1 MKLFLLLII
10 ISACGKMPS
19 LSEVKKERSSS
30 FLVVKDQ
37 TGEVIHETRINYKK
51 HRREWLSLDE
61 MGPDILKDVVLFE
74 DKRFWNHHGVD
85 PLALLGAVR
94 DFPRR
99 GGSTIT
105 MQLAKII
112 AGQKGRSWSGKLQ
125 QLNDA
130 LLIEQNW
137 SKKEILETYLNL
149 VSFRGEL
156 EGVMAG
162 SLGIFNKDPRALSRE
177 ERSILLAM
185 IPAPSQNENALF
197 IRSCAYFQEKYCGHL
212 RELIHMA
219 YLRGPQTELRN
230 TLAPH
235 VAEKF
240 RSQKIHEAVTTL
252 SGDLQKKTTD
262 LLKGHVALLKK
273 QNVSDGAVLIVER
286 KTGKIRA
293 YVGSSGELSTS
304 PHVDHIQS
312 LRQAGSTL
320 KPLLYADAIS
330 RKLITMA
337 TKLKD
342 EPFTI
347 TREGLTYQPENYQ
360 KSFTLKDVPAKVALG
375 SSLNIPAIRVIDYL
389 TPVTF
394 HSLLSDLEMRKL
406 EEPDFYGHSMALGS
420 VDVTLWDLTRAYMTL
435 ANNGEFRDLTFQ
447 EEKPVTKKISSFNP
461 EVSWIISHILSEKEN
476 RHLTFGI
483 QSSLSTD
490 SWSAVKTGTSKDM
503 RDNWCIGYTD
513 TYVIGVWVG
522 NSSGDS
528 MWNVTGIS
536 GAAPLFSQLVTLLHE
551 YSASFAPAR
560 PSTLV
565 EKNGDYYLPGT
576 EPLSTNLAIT
586 KNEVRKIIFPQNGAQ
601 FAFDPEIP
609 TKRQRIHFTAS
620 SEKPVWKIN
629 GKMLS
634 LDERK
639 NGFFPD
645 KKGKYHLELWED
657 KLLDEVTFF
666 VKAGKTKVV
675 R

>member
-1 MKLFLLLII
+1 MKIILLLLL
-10 ISACGKMPS
+10 ISACGKVPS
-19 LSEVKKERSSS
+19 LSDVKKANPSS
-30 FLVVKDQ
+30 FLVVKDEA
-37 TGEVIHETRINYKK
+37 GEVIHETRIDFKK
-51 HRREWLSLDE
+51 HRREWISLSE
-61 MGPDILKDVVLFE
+61 IGPELLKDVVKFE
-74 DKRFWNHHGVD
+74 DKRFWDHPGVD
-85 PLALLGAVR
+85 PLALLGSVR

-112 AGQKGRSWSGKLQ
+112 AGRKGRSWAGKFKQ
-125 QLNDA
+125 MHDA
-130 LLIEQNW
+130 LLIERNW
-137 SKKEILETYLNL
+137 SKEEILEGYLNL

-156 EGVMAG
+156 EGIMAG
-162 SLGIFNKDPRALSRE
+162 SLGVFNKDPRGLSRE

-185 IPAPSQNENALF
+185 IPAPSQNEASLF
-197 IRSCAYFQEKYCGHL
+197 VRSCAYFQDKYCGHL
-212 RELIHMA
+212 RELIHTT

-230 TLAPH
+230 RIAEH
-235 VAEKF
+235 VAEKL
-240 RSQKIHEAVTTL
+240 RSQRIHEAKTTL
-252 SGDLQKKTTD
+252 YGDLQKKAFD

-273 QNVSDGAVLIVER
+273 QNVSDGSVLIVER

-293 YVGSSGELSTS
+293 YVGSSGELSAS

-320 KPLLYADAIS
+320 KPFLYADAIS
-330 RKLITMA
+330 RKLITM
-337 TKLKD
+337 TTTLKD

-394 HSLLSDLEMRKL
+394 HSLLSELEMRKL

-420 VDVTLWDLTRAYMTL
+420 VDVTLWDLTRAYLAL
-435 ANNGEFRDLTFQ
+435 ANQGEFRDLTFQ
-447 EEKPVTKKISSFNP
+447 EEKPKTKRISSFTP
-461 EVSWIISHILSEKEN
+461 EVTWMISQILSEKEN

-483 QSSLSTD
+483 QSTLSTD

-522 NSSGDS
+522 NSSGNS
-528 MWNVTGIS
+528 MWNVSGIS

-551 YSASFAPAR
+551 KSPSLAPER
-560 PSTLV
+560 PSGLV
-565 EKNGDYYLPGT
+565 EKNGDFYLPGT
-576 EPLSTNLAIT
+576 EPLSPDLRIT

-609 TKRQRIHFTAS
+609 ANRQRILFTAS
-620 SEKPVWKIN
+620 SEKPLWKIN
-629 GKMLS
+629 GKILS
-634 LDERK
+634 LDEKK

-645 KKGKYHLELWED
+645 KKGKYKLELWED

>member
-1 MKLFLLLII
+1 MRSLLFLLILG
-10 ISACGKMPS
+10 ACGKMPS
-19 LSEVKKERSSS
+19 SQVVKKDTASS
-30 FLVVKDQ
+30 FLVVKDNA
-37 TGEVIHETRINYKK
+37 GEVIHETRINFKK
-51 HRREWLSLDE
+51 HRREWIPLSQMGDE
-61 MGPDILKDVVLFE
+61 ILKDVVRFE
-74 DKRFWNHHGVD
+74 DKRFREHKGVD
-85 PLALLGAVR
+85 PLALIGAVC

-105 MQLAKII
+105 MQLAKIL
-112 AGQKGRSWSGKLQ
+112 GGKKAKLLQ
-125 QLNDA
+125 MNDA
-130 LLIEQNW
+130 ILIEQTW
-137 SKKEILETYLNL
+137 SKNEILEAYLNL

-162 SLGIFNKDPRALSRE
+162 SLGVFNKDPRALSKE

-185 IPAPSQNENALF
+185 IPAPSQNEDALF
-197 IRSCAYFQEKYCGHL
+197 TRACAYFGEKYCGNV
-212 RELIHMA
+212 RELIHTV
-219 YLRGPQTELRN
+219 YLRGPQSELRN
-230 TLAPH
+230 NLAPH
-235 VAEKF
+235 VANKF
-240 RSQKIHEAVTTL
+240 RSEKVTVAETTL
-252 SGDLQKKTTD
+252 SRDLQEKTSE
-262 LLKGHVALLKK
+262 LLQGHLALLKK
-273 QNVSDGAVLIVER
+273 QNVSDGAVLVVER

-293 YVGSSGELSTS
+293 YVGSSGELSQS
-304 PHVDHIQS
+304 PHVDHVQS

-320 KPLLYADAIS
+320 KPLLYADAIA
-330 RKLITMA
+330 RKLITMS

-347 TREGLTYQPENYQ
+347 TKEGLTYQPENYQ

-389 TPVTF
+389 TPVAF

-406 EEPDFYGHSMALGS
+406 AEPDFYGHSMALGS
-420 VDVTLWDLTRAYMTL
+420 VDVTLWDLVRAYTTL
-435 ANNGEFRDLTFQ
+435 ANGGEFRELTLRD
-447 EEKPVTKKISSFNP
+447 EKPVTKMIPSFNP

-536 GAAPLFSQLVTLLHE
+536 GAAPLFSQLVTILHE
-551 YSASFAPAR
+551 NSPSKAPER
-560 PSTLV
+560 PATLV

-576 EPLSTNLAIT
+576 EPLSSDLAIT

-609 TKRQRIHFTAS
+609 KNKQRILFTAS
-620 SEKPVWKIN
+620 SEKAIWKIN
-629 GKMLS
+629 GKVLS
-634 LDERK
+634 ADEKK
-639 NGFFPD
+639 NGFFPE
-645 KKGKYHLELWED
+645 KKGKYKLELWED
-657 KLLDEVTFF
+657 QLLDEVTFF
-666 VKAGKTKVV
+666 VKAGKTKV

>member
-1 MKLFLLLII
+1 MKIVLLLLF
-10 ISACGKMPS
+10 ISSCGKMPS
-19 LSEVKKERSSS
+19 LSAVKKANPSS
-30 FLVVKDQ
+30 FLVVKDE
-37 TGEVIHETRINYKK
+37 TGEVIHETRIDFKK
-51 HRREWLSLDE
+51 HRREWISLSE
-61 MGPDILKDVVLFE
+61 MGPELVKDVVKFE
-74 DKRFWNHHGVD
+74 DKRFWDHPGVD
-85 PLALLGAVR
+85 VLAFLGSVR

-112 AGQKGRSWSGKLQ
+112 AGRKGRSWMGKIKQ
-125 QLNDA
+125 INDA
-130 LLIEQNW
+130 LLIEKNW
-137 SKKEILETYLNL
+137 SKKEILEGYLNL

-162 SLGIFNKDPRALSRE
+162 SLGVFNKDPRGLSRE

-185 IPAPSQNENALF
+185 IPAPSQNKAALF
-197 IRSCAYFQEKYCGHL
+197 IRSCAYFQDKYCGHL
-212 RELIHMA
+212 RELIQTT
-219 YLRGPQTELRN
+219 YLRGLQTELRN
-230 TLAPH
+230 QIASH

-240 RSQKIHEAVTTL
+240 RSEKIREAKTTL
-252 SGDLQKKTTD
+252 SGDLQKKTFD

-273 QNVSDGAVLIVER
+273 QNVSDGAVLVVER

-293 YVGSSGELSTS
+293 YVGSSGELSAS

-320 KPLLYADAIS
+320 KPFLYADAIS

-337 TKLKD
+337 TTLKD

-394 HSLLSDLEMRKL
+394 HSLLSELEMRKL
-406 EEPDFYGHSMALGS
+406 GGPDFYGHSMALGS
-420 VDVTLWDLTRAYMTL
+420 VDVTLWDLTRAYMAL
-435 ANNGEFRDLTFQ
+435 ANRGDFRDLTFQ
-447 EEKPVTKKISSFNP
+447 NEKPVTKKISSFTP
-461 EVSWIISHILSEKEN
+461 QVSWMISQILSEKEN

-483 QSSLSTD
+483 QSTLSTD

-503 RDNWCIGYTD
+503 RDNWCVGYTD

-522 NSSGDS
+522 NSSGNS
-528 MWNVTGIS
+528 MWNVSGIS

-551 YSASFAPAR
+551 KSPSLAPVR
-560 PSTLV
+560 PSGLV
-565 EKNGDYYLPGT
+565 EKNGDYYLSGT
-576 EPLSTNLAIT
+576 EPLGADLMIT

-609 TKRQRIHFTAS
+609 ANRQRILFTAS
-620 SEKPVWKIN
+620 SDKPLWKLN
-629 GKMLS
+629 GKILS
-634 LDERK
+634 PDEKK

-645 KKGKYHLELWED
+645 KKGKYKLELWED